1 MASLTI
7 RNIEE
12 SLKGGLRKRA
22 ASHGRSMEE
31 EVRQILKRTLLHDKA
46 ATGLGSRVAARFAAA
61 GGVELPELRRSRPRP
76 APDFA
81 PRRAR

>member
-22 ASHGRSMEE
+22 ANHGRSMEE
-31 EVRQILKRTLLHDKA
+31 EARQILRRSVLREKSSK
-46 ATGLGSRVAARFAAA
+46 GMGSRIAKRFGAV
-61 GGVELPELRRSRPRP
+61 GGIDLPEAIRSRPRRVP
-76 APDFA
+76 AFA
-81 PRRAR
+81 PAKK